1 MFYLRGGGN
10 KCTCDL
16 EIIPRHTDREHD
28 ISLCFYY
35 LFQGNKDGGREKC
48 LFLLSR
54 PYQKL
59 KFVARRR
66 NKAGER
72 SAIKA
77 TFKGWPP
84 ACQINT
90 SPNVTY
96 RRYLDLLR
104 TTRIRWKL
112 IVSKRDY
119 VMWFLTGSRLLSRLS
134 VCLK

>member
-35 LFQGNKDGGREKC
+35 LFQRNKDGGREKC

-90 SPNVTY
+90 SPKRHIPTISGSSQDDPDPLETHCFKT
-96 RRYLDLLR
+96 RLR
-104 TTRIRWKL
+104 EVVFDWITATFT
-112 IVSKRDY
+112 IVS
-119 VMWFLTGSRLLSRLS
+119 LP
-134 VCLK
+134 